1 MLGRMFTAFSH
12 KKNHY
17 AKIDQLRYLSQTA
30 LVEEA
35 VAPHIVRTTLMVI
48 SIIIL
53 GLVIWCSVT
62 EVNEIAVTEGEIL
75 PSKYVQSIQHL
86 EGGIVAEI
94 NVTDGELVEKGQT
107 LIKLDG
113 SGLKKDLVAM
123 KAKKS
128 ALEYQALRLRA
139 FINKQ
144 DMLNFDSITEGRNK
158 EMEDQQHNIF
168 HSMVN
173 AQETEKNVIENQI
186 KQKQETLEILQRKK
200 NTLAS
205 NIALIS
211 EERDL
216 KKQLMEKGQL
226 SKFNFLD
233 IQKQLNQ
240 TEGDLNSTDS
250 EIDQAKNAISEYQN
264 RFSSLEAKALDDAY
278 QDLNQVNNDLIQVN
292 EAVQKLADQVG
303 RLDIKSPSYG
313 YVKGLKI
320 KTVGGVIEAG
330 KVIVEVVPL
339 EGSLIVE
346 TKIQPKDV
354 GHVKIDQ
361 DVKVKISSYDF
372 SRYGTVSGKLKYV
385 SATTFVNDDGTR
397 YYLGKV
403 SLDQNYV
410 GNDPSRNII
419 MPGMTVQADIVTG
432 NKTVLSYLLKPIH
445 TSITTAFT
453 ER

>member
-144 DMLNFDSITEGRNK
+144 DVLNFDSITEGRNK
-158 EMEDQQHNIF
+158 EMEDQQNNIF